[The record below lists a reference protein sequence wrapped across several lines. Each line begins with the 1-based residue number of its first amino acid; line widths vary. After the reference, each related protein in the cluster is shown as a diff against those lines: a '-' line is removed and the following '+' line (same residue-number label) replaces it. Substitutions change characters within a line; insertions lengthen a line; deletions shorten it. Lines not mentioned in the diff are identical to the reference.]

1 MTLAA
6 PLPIAVRLE
15 QAGDA
20 AAVRAVL
27 VDAFGGR
34 AEADLVDRLRSGK
47 DLVLALVAEL
57 EDRGIVGHIGF
68 PRLAVDVPGGSAPA
82 VGLAPLAVAAD
93 LWRRGIGGALIG
105 RGLALLAERGEKIV
119 FVVGDPAYYG
129 RFGFDTTA
137 ATLFTSSYSGPHFM
151 VLRLAHTAPSDGVVR
166 YPSAFADLG

>member
-1 MTLAA
+1 MTAA
-6 PLPIAVRLE
+6 APIAVRLE
-15 QAGDA
+15 QAGDTP
-20 AAVRAVL
+20 AVRAVL

-34 AEADLVDRLRSGK
+34 AEVDLVDRLRSSK

-57 EDRGIVGHIGF
+57 EDRGVVGHIGF
-68 PRLAVDVPGGSAPA
+68 PRLAVDAPSGSAPA

-93 LWRRGIGGALIG
+93 LWRRGIGSALIG

-119 FVVGDPAYYG
+119 FVVGDPAYYS

-151 VLRLAHTAPSDGVVR
+151 VLRLAQTAPPDGIVR